1 MDKIILEELANL
13 IQQGEEIHNSLR
25 LKSEWKLDRDI
36 ERWEGAALNLLK
48 VRFGKKSDFFIQF
61 KSYTSQEG
69 FCDSYRESVRRN
81 LGVLDYIH
89 DALGKGLIEDLFY
102 KKEIILFSNLLEQ
115 AFEFLDKGFKF
126 AAGIYGR
133 IVLETTI
140 KEFAKKNDILE
151 NKFDQTIIK
160 LRTEKIIQKPFENS
174 LRANYEIGSWAAH
187 GNSEFQ
193 DLSEKEVKEFLV
205 FVRDKVLIL

>member
-13 IQQGEEIHNSLR
+13 IQQGEKIQDSLQR
-25 LKSEWKLDRDI
+25 KEDWELDRYF
-36 ERWEGAALNLLK
+36 ERWEGSALNLLK
-48 VRFGKKSDFFIQF
+48 IRFGKKSDFFIKF
-61 KSYTSQEG
+61 KECTSQEENYDYYG
-69 FCDSYRESVRRN
+69 ENIRRS

-89 DALGKGLIEDLFY
+89 DALGKGFVEDLFY
-102 KKEIILFSNLLEQ
+102 KKEIIIFSDLLEQ
-115 AFEFLDKGFKF
+115 AFEFLDKKFKF

-140 KEFAKKNDILE
+140 KEFAKKNEILE

-160 LRTEKIIQKPFENS
+160 LTKENIIQKPFENS
-174 LRANYEIGSWAAH
+174 LRSNYEIGSWAAH
-187 GNSEFQ
+187 GNSKFQ